1 VGNFT
6 LYNGFVANR
15 ELIDYYQRALDTSFV
30 GSGADGIV
38 EAVLL
43 QSDGKIVIEGVS
55 NFNGSSCN
63 RLARLN
69 ADGSLDT
76 SFFLLVLVLI
86 KRLCVQF
93 SLTIS

>member
-1 VGNFT
+1 
-6 LYNGFVANR
+6 
-15 ELIDYYQRALDTSFV
+15 V

-43 QSDGKIVIEGVS
+43 QSDGKIVIGGRFS

-76 SFFLLVLVLI
+76 V
-86 KRLCVQF
+86 F
-93 SLTIS
+93 SWCWF

>member
-15 ELIDYYQRALDTSFV
+15 LDCTNGSIRYKFNV

-43 QSDGKIVIEGVS
+43 QSDGKIVIGGV
-55 NFNGSSCN
+55 FK
-63 RLARLN
+63 
-69 ADGSLDT
+69 
-76 SFFLLVLVLI
+76 F
-86 KRLCVQF
+86 
-93 SLTIS
+93 